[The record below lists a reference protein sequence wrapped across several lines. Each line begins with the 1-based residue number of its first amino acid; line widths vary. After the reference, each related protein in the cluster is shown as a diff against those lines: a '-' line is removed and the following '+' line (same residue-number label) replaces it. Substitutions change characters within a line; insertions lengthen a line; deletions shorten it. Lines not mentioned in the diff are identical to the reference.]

1 MSTEKKLK
9 DNTMSA
15 YTISKGSS
23 PLHYKLIKL
32 VLKGKTLEEVEVLTE
47 EILPVVLGKVEQLLH
62 EERYKS

>member
-1 MSTEKKLK
+1 MSSEKKK
-9 DNTMSA
+9 DNVMSA

-32 VLKGKTLEEVEVLTE
+32 VLKGKTLDEVEVLTE
-47 EILPVVLGKVEQLLH
+47 EILPVVLAKVEQLLH